1 MWVKNILDSSV
12 GKKLLMAVTG
22 LFFCFFLVV
31 HLIGNLMIYGGKD
44 AFNSY
49 AEHLHSLG
57 LVLNVAEVLMLFFA
71 AVHILTGVRLFIHN
85 KTARPIRYQLD
96 KSGGGSSIGSKSMP
110 YTGLAILIFVVL
122 HLMKFHFGDHG
133 TMTIYDVVKIA
144 FAEPFVMGFY
154 VTAMLILAVHV
165 SHGVWSAFQTFGLN
179 HKKYNPGI
187 KAASLIFSIVVG
199 AGFGFIPVWIS
210 FLCKN

>member
-1 MWVKNILDSSV
+1 MWVKNVLDSSV

-31 HLIGNLMIYGGKD
+31 HLIGNLFLYGGKD
-44 AFNSY
+44 AFNAY

-57 LVLNVAEVLMLFFA
+57 PVLNVAEVLMLVFA
-71 AVHILTGVRLFIHN
+71 AVHILTGIRIFIQN
-85 KTARPIRYQLD
+85 RTARPVRYQVN

-110 YTGLAILIFVVL
+110 YTGLAILIFVIL
-122 HLMKFHFGDHG
+122 HLIKFHFADHG
-133 TMTIYDVVKIA
+133 SQTIFDVVRNA
-144 FAEPFVMGFY
+144 FSNPAVMGFY

-165 SHGVWSAFQTFGLN
+165 SHGFWSAFQTFGLN

-187 KAASLIFSIVVG
+187 KAAALLFSIIVG
-199 AGFGFIPVWIS
+199 AGFGFIPVWIA
-210 FLCKN
+210 FLCK